1 MRLIVMRHGYC
12 KGMKEG
18 IINGWRD
25 FPLTAKGRK
34 EPLEAAEAITKLL
47 DEVKLDKVYSS
58 YVSRT
63 YDTAK
68 IFSDALNYNGDIK
81 HDIRLNER
89 HYGMFQ
95 GMKKE
100 DAKAFPEYNT
110 LSSGR
115 VDVNNKLVPETD
127 VRYHSTLNE
136 YSEKLNLPISKLENV
151 IPRSESI
158 LDVEKRLESFLNEIL
173 IPANKDKTILIVTH
187 ANPMKLIAKNL
198 EKTTYKRA
206 AEMRFATAAMK
217 IYDMRYD
224 KTHGYEIIS
233 EYNINK
239 EWEG

>member
-1 MRLIVMRHGYC
+1 MRHGYC
-12 KGMKEG
+12 KGIKEG

-25 FPLTAKGRK
+25 YPLTTKGRK
-34 EPLEAAEAITKLL
+34 EPLEAVNAIKKLLGNIKL
-47 DEVKLDKVYSS
+47 DEVYTSFL
-58 YVSRT
+58 SRT
-63 YDTAK
+63 YETAE
-68 IFSDALNYNGDIK
+68 IFSNALNYKGDLK
-81 HDIRLNER
+81 QDIRLNER

-110 LSSGR
+110 ISDKR
-115 VDVNNKLVPETD
+115 IDVNNRLVPEND
-127 VRYHSTLNE
+127 IRYHSMLNE
-136 YSEKLNLPISKLENV
+136 YSEKLKLPIKKLENI

-158 LDVEKRLESFLNEIL
+158 LDVEKRLESFLDEVL
-173 IPANKDKTILIVTH
+173 IPKNKEKTILIVTH

-198 EKTTYKRA
+198 EKLTYKRA
-206 AEMRFATAAMK
+206 AEMRFATSALK

-224 KTHGYEIIS
+224 NVHGYEIVA